1 MLHSLP
7 KLVSFSAVVI
17 VLIILKRFAD
27 RHSGEQFDERQ
38 ILYRQKAYANA
49 AWMAIVFNIFI
60 FIEGDSLAKYLSL
73 SFVGVATLFLLV
85 GVFAVSSI
93 YYDAYFAPRKKKS
106 FVVLYGLTF
115 FLQLGVAILQWRD
128 GDFLRHG
135 QLYLTA
141 QNASCALF
149 AFIFGIILLMTAY
162 MTWKE
167 KHEVE
172 E

>member
-1 MLHSLP
+1 MLHSIP

-17 VLIILKRFAD
+17 ALIILKRFAD

-38 ILYRQKAYANA
+38 ILYRQKAYSNA
-49 AWMAIVFNIFI
+49 AWMAIVFNIFV

-93 YYDAYFAPRKKKS
+93 YYNAYFAPRKKKS
-106 FVVLYGLTF
+106 FVVLYSLIF
-115 FLQLGVAILQWRD
+115 FLQLGVAILQWRN

>member
-1 MLHSLP
+1 
-7 KLVSFSAVVI
+7 
-17 VLIILKRFAD
+17 
-27 RHSGEQFDERQ
+27 
-38 ILYRQKAYANA
+38 
-49 AWMAIVFNIFI
+49 MAIVFNIFI

-141 QNASCALF
+141 QNATCALF
-149 AFIFGIILLMTAY
+149 AFTFGIILLVTAY

>member
-1 MLHSLP
+1 MLHSIP

-38 ILYRQKAYANA
+38 ILYRQKAYSNA

-141 QNASCALF
+141 QNATCALF
-149 AFIFGIILLMTAY
+149 AFTFGIILLVTAY

>member
-1 MLHSLP
+1 MLHSIP

-49 AWMAIVFNIFI
+49 TWMAIVFNIFI

-141 QNASCALF
+141 QNATCALF
-149 AFIFGIILLMTAY
+149 AFTFGIILLVTAY

>member
-1 MLHSLP
+1 MLHSIP

-49 AWMAIVFNIFI
+49 TWMAIVFNIFI

>member
-7 KLVSFSAVVI
+7 KIVLFSVLVIA
-17 VLIILKRFAD
+17 LIILKRFAN
-27 RHSGEQFDERQ
+27 RHSGEHFDERQ

-93 YYDAYFAPRKKKS
+93 YYNAYFAPRKKKS
-106 FVVLYGLTF
+106 FVVLYGLIF
-115 FLQLGVAILQWRD
+115 FLQLGVAILQWRN
-128 GDFLRHG
+128 GDFLRYG
-135 QLYLTA
+135 RLYLTA
-141 QNASCALF
+141 QNASSALF
-149 AFIFGIILLMTAY
+149 AFTFGVILLVTAY

-167 KHEVE
+167 KREVE

>member
-38 ILYRQKAYANA
+38 ILYRQKAYSNA

-93 YYDAYFAPRKKKS
+93 YYNAYFAPRKKKS
-106 FVVLYGLTF
+106 FVVLYSLIF
-115 FLQLGVAILQWRD
+115 FLQLGVAILQWRN

-149 AFIFGIILLMTAY
+149 AFTFGIILLMTAY

>member
-1 MLHSLP
+1 MLHSIP

-38 ILYRQKAYANA
+38 ILYRQKAYSNA

-60 FIEGDSLAKYLSL
+60 FIEGDSLAKYLPL

-115 FLQLGVAILQWRD
+115 FLQLGVAILPWRD

-141 QNASCALF
+141 HNATCDLF
-149 AFIFGIILLMTAY
+149 AFTFGTILS
-162 MTWKE
+162 
-167 KHEVE
+167 
-172 E
+172 

>member
-1 MLHSLP
+1 MLHSIP

-38 ILYRQKAYANA
+38 ILYRQKAYSNA
-49 AWMAIVFNIFI
+49 AWMAIVFNIFV

-141 QNASCALF
+141 QNATCALF
-149 AFIFGIILLMTAY
+149 AFTFGIILLVTAY

>member
-1 MLHSLP
+1 MQQNL
-7 KLVSFSAVVI
+7 
-17 VLIILKRFAD
+17 ILKRFAD

-38 ILYRQKAYANA
+38 ILYRQKAYSNA

-141 QNASCALF
+141 QNATCALF
-149 AFIFGIILLMTAY
+149 AFTFGIILLVTAY

>member
-1 MLHSLP
+1 MLHSIP

-38 ILYRQKAYANA
+38 ILYRQKAYSNA
-49 AWMAIVFNIFI
+49 AWMAIVFNIFV

>member
-38 ILYRQKAYANA
+38 ILYRQKAYSNA
-49 AWMAIVFNIFI
+49 AWMAIVFNIFV

-141 QNASCALF
+141 QNATCALF
-149 AFIFGIILLMTAY
+149 AFTFGIILLVTAY

>member
-1 MLHSLP
+1 MLHSIP

-38 ILYRQKAYANA
+38 ILYRQKAYSNA
-49 AWMAIVFNIFI
+49 AWMAIVFNIFV
-60 FIEGDSLAKYLSL
+60 FIEGDSLAKYLSQ

-135 QLYLTA
+135 QLYLTV
-141 QNASCALF
+141 QNATCALF
-149 AFIFGIILLMTAY
+149 AFTFGIILLVTAY

>member
-1 MLHSLP
+1 MLHSIP

-38 ILYRQKAYANA
+38 ILYRQKAYSNA

-93 YYDAYFAPRKKKS
+93 YDAYFAPRKKKS

-141 QNASCALF
+141 QNATCALF
-149 AFIFGIILLMTAY
+149 AFTFGIILLVTAY

>member
-1 MLHSLP
+1 MLHSIP

-49 AWMAIVFNIFI
+49 AWMAIVFNIFV

-141 QNASCALF
+141 QNATCALF
-149 AFIFGIILLMTAY
+149 AFTFGIILLVTAY

>member
-7 KLVSFSAVVI
+7 KLVLFSVLVI
-17 VLIILKRFAD
+17 ALIILKRFAN
-27 RHSGEQFDERQ
+27 RHSGEHFDERQ
-38 ILYRQKAYANA
+38 ILYRQKAYTNA
-49 AWMAIVFNIFI
+49 AWMAIIFNIFI

-93 YYDAYFAPRKKKS
+93 YYNAYFAPRKKKS
-106 FVVLYGLTF
+106 FVVLYSLIF
-115 FLQLGVAILQWRD
+115 FLQLGVAILQWRN
-128 GDFLRHG
+128 GDFLCQG

-149 AFIFGIILLMTAY
+149 AFTFGVILLVTAY

-167 KHEVE
+167 KCEVE